1 MELGVCGLWPIDPEF
16 LLPRGDPM
24 DPKFIIS
31 QNQCLTCG
39 HKHCAKKVS
48 LFANLSEE
56 DLDQVVSLVS
66 RRRVAKGETVFSIGD
81 PSESLYIVNS
91 GSLKVYVLSR
101 EGREQILYFL
111 KEGEFLGDVH
121 LLKTGTF
128 DYEAMALED
137 THLCIIHK
145 KDFDRLILE
154 RPEIAIK
161 LLAYAHDRIV
171 DLEELIQTLTTN
183 DAEARLA
190 ALLISLAES
199 SGVETQ
205 EGVEVTLTISRED
218 MARHIG
224 LTRET
229 ISRKLGQFAS
239 AGILYFKDNKHL
251 IIKDMERLSDYDAI
265 GRN

>member
-1 MELGVCGLWPIDPEF
+1 
-16 LLPRGDPM
+16 M

-48 LFANLSEE
+48 LFSNLSEE
-56 DLDQVVSLVS
+56 DLDHVISLVT
-66 RRRVAKGETVFSIGD
+66 RRRVAKGETVFTIGD
-81 PSESLYIVNS
+81 PSESLYIVNR
-91 GSLKVYVLSR
+91 GSLKVYVLNR

-121 LLKTGTF
+121 LLKSGTF
-128 DYEAMALED
+128 DYEAMALEE

-145 KDFDRLILE
+145 RDFDRLILE

-161 LLAYAHDRIV
+161 LLAYAHDRIL
-171 DLEELIQTLTTN
+171 DLEELVQTLTTN
-183 DAEARLA
+183 DADARLA
-190 ALLISLAES
+190 SLLISLADT
-199 SGVETQ
+199 SGKETE
-205 EGVEVTLTISRED
+205 EGIEVTLTISRED
-218 MARHIG
+218 MGRYLG

-229 ISRKLGQFAS
+229 VSRKLGQFAS

-251 IIKDMERLSDYDAI
+251 IIKDLSRLSDYDAI

>member
-1 MELGVCGLWPIDPEF
+1 
-16 LLPRGDPM
+16 M
-24 DPKFIIS
+24 DSKFILS
-31 QNQCLTCG
+31 QNQCLSCG

-48 LFANLSEE
+48 LFSNLSEE

-66 RRRVAKGETVFSIGD
+66 RRRVTKGETVFRMGD
-81 PSESLYIVNS
+81 PSESLYIVNR

-128 DYEAMALED
+128 DYEATALED
-137 THLCIIHK
+137 THLCVIHK
-145 KDFDRLILE
+145 QDFDRLILE

-161 LLAYAHDRIV
+161 LLAYAHDRIA

-183 DAEARLA
+183 DADARLA
-190 ALLISLAES
+190 SLLISLATS
-199 SGVETQ
+199 SGTQ
-205 EGVEVTLTISRED
+205 TEEGIEVALTISRED
-218 MARHIG
+218 MARYIG

-239 AGILYFKDNKHL
+239 AGILYFKDNKHMVIRDL
-251 IIKDMERLSDYDAI
+251 ARLSEYDAI
-265 GRN
+265 GRS